1 MHNKTTLKTFQHRI
15 IRWRLLLTVNSL
27 PTRNNIDFRDVSVY
41 RPTKRQKEIFE
52 SSQKSKIIFK
62 ISCLLCQLA
71 WSGNIVKSQTQVKRL
86 CWILRKF
93 LKIVPPNS
101 TP

>member
-41 RPTKRQKEIFE
+41 RPTKRQKEILDHR
-52 SSQKSKIIFK
+52 KS
-62 ISCLLCQLA
+62 L
-71 WSGNIVKSQTQVKRL
+71 RL
-86 CWILRKF
+86 F
-93 LKIVPPNS
+93 LKYLACYVNLHGQV
-101 TP
+101 TL